1 MVRVISILLAI
12 EGEHHVIGVQVT
24 GWFKVFIILPLHT
37 LTEVESIGFAIR
49 TDFPFLSK
57 SWNNFRRTGF
67 KFDQAVI
74 DRYGAGII
82 GGARGEELWV
92 KSFRRAFRTINQGF
106 RLHAGGDGHGDQAQT
121 KLQHP

>member
-57 SWNNFRRTGF
+57 SGITSVVPVLNSTG
-67 KFDQAVI
+67 
-74 DRYGAGII
+74 
-82 GGARGEELWV
+82 
-92 KSFRRAFRTINQGF
+92 
-106 RLHAGGDGHGDQAQT
+106 RL
-121 KLQHP
+121 

>member
-1 MVRVISILLAI
+1 MVRVIGILLAI
-12 EGEHHVIGVQVT
+12 EGEHDVIGVQVT
-24 GWFKVFIILPLHT
+24 GGFEVFIILPLHA
-37 LTEVESIGFAIR
+37 LAQMESIGFAIR

-57 SWNNFRRTGF
+57 PWNNFRRTGF

-74 DRYGAGII
+74 DRYGTGVI

-92 KSFRRAFRTINQGF
+92 KAFRRAFRTINQGF